1 MRKIKLI
8 SGILLTFLF
17 SLSAFAD
24 ILGYKALAEHP
35 PEEGSPVATFILFA
49 QACEARDIE
58 SMKKHGGSTYNL
70 MLDNSPTALD
80 HLHGSYG
87 NIDFERPFEYR
98 IVEKED
104 YSITILLRYFRKGEE
119 KRLHMG
125 RPMSKKDDKWTV
137 G

>member
-8 SGILLTFLF
+8 SSILLTFLF

-58 SMKKHGGSTYNL
+58 SMENFGGSTYNL
-70 MLDNSPTALD
+70 MLENSPTALD
-80 HLHGSYG
+80 HLHKRYG
-87 NIDFERPFEYR
+87 EFDFERPFLYR
-98 IVEKED
+98 IIEKED
-104 YSITILLRYFRKGEE
+104 GSIRLLLRCFRKGIEE
-119 KRLHMG
+119 RQNIG
-125 RPMSKKDDKWTV
+125 VPMKKKGETWTV